1 MKKII
6 ALMLSLMVVFAF
18 TACGGSEETAGAAE
32 SSTGSAEQTASE
44 SDDEAEFEEVVLFD
58 NDQCTMVVKDFDEDG
73 DWGPA
78 LKVYLENKTSDE
90 TLMFAVE
97 SASVNGYMLDPFF
110 ATEVSPGK
118 KENTEITWLEE
129 DLADNDIE
137 KIEDIELSISVYD
150 AEDWEQ
156 DYYVEDTFTVT
167 IPQ

>member
-1 MKKII
+1 MKKVL

-44 SDDEAEFEEVVLFD
+44 SEEKAAFEEVVLFD
-58 NDQCTMVVKDFDEDG
+58 NDQCTMVVKAFDEDG

-90 TLMFAVE
+90 TLMFSVE
-97 SASVNGYMLDPFF
+97 SASVNGYMLDPLF
-110 ATEVSPGK
+110 ATEVTAGN
-118 KENTEITWLEE
+118 KENTEISWFEE

>member
-1 MKKII
+1 
-6 ALMLSLMVVFAF
+6 
-18 TACGGSEETAGAAE
+18 
-32 SSTGSAEQTASE
+32 
-44 SDDEAEFEEVVLFD
+44 
-58 NDQCTMVVKDFDEDG
+58 
-73 DWGPA
+73 
-78 LKVYLENKTSDE
+78 
-90 TLMFAVE
+90 
-97 SASVNGYMLDPFF
+97 MLDPFF